1 MDLELED
8 KVIIV
13 TGASRGLG
21 SAIAKHLIDEGACVV
36 AAARSE
42 EDLNTLQKHN
52 YERILPVRC
61 DLSIKKE
68 VQDLVAAACHKF
80 GNLHGIVNNAGIA
93 PAENSLNSD
102 IEIMENTLKVNVIA
116 PAIIAKTAA
125 KHFVAQEQGG
135 SIVNIASTSGLKGK
149 ASLASYSASKGAYS
163 ASKGALLRLTESLA
177 AEWAR
182 YKIRINAIAPGAF
195 ETSAQAAVLENKD
208 VLKARLRKIPQR
220 RMGRPEEIA
229 PMVSYLLS
237 PISDFVT
244 GACFVIDGGEVSK
257 L

>member
-149 ASLASYSASKGAYS
+149 ASLASYSASKGA
-163 ASKGALLRLTESLA
+163 LLRLTESLA

-220 RMGRPEEIA
+220 RMGLPEEIA

>member
-1 MDLELED
+1 MDLELEN

-21 SAIAKHLIDEGACVV
+21 SAISKYLVDEGAFVV

-42 EDLNTLQKHN
+42 EDLNSLQKHN
-52 YERILPVRC
+52 YSRIHPVRC

-68 VQDLVAAACHKF
+68 VQELVSFASGRF
-80 GNLHGIVNNAGIA
+80 RNLHGIVNNAGIA

-116 PAIIAKTAA
+116 PAIIAKAAA
-125 KHFVAQEQGG
+125 KHFVAQERGG
-135 SIVNIASTSGLKGK
+135 SIVNIGSTSGLKGK
-149 ASLASYSASKGAYS
+149 ASLASYS

-182 YKIRINAIAPGAF
+182 YKIRINAVAPGAF
-195 ETSAQAAVLENKD
+195 ETSAQAAVLENED

-220 RMGRPEEIA
+220 RMGLPEEIA
-229 PMVSYLLS
+229 PMVAYLLS

>member
-1 MDLELED
+1 MDLELEN

-21 SAIAKHLIDEGACVV
+21 LAISKYLVDEGAFVV

-42 EDLNTLQKHN
+42 EDLNSLQKHN
-52 YERILPVRC
+52 YSRIHPVRC

-68 VQDLVAAACHKF
+68 VQELVSFASGSF

-116 PAIIAKTAA
+116 PAIIAKEAA
-125 KHFVAQEQGG
+125 KHFVAQERGG
-135 SIVNIASTSGLKGK
+135 SIVNIGSTSGLKGK
-149 ASLASYSASKGAYS
+149 ASLASYS

-182 YKIRINAIAPGAF
+182 YKIRINAVAPGAF
-195 ETSAQAAVLENKD
+195 ETSAQAAVLENED

-220 RMGRPEEIA
+220 RMGLPEEIA
-229 PMVSYLLS
+229 PMVAYLLS

>member
-21 SAIAKHLIDEGACVV
+21 SAISKYLIDEGAYVV

-42 EDLNTLQKHN
+42 EDLNSLQKHN
-52 YERILPVRC
+52 DERILPVRC

-68 VQDLVAAACHKF
+68 VQELVSVACGRF

-116 PAIIAKTAA
+116 PAIIAKAAA

-149 ASLASYSASKGAYS
+149 ASLASYSASKGA
-163 ASKGALLRLTESLA
+163 LLRLTESLA

-182 YKIRINAIAPGAF
+182 YRIRINAIAPGAF
-195 ETSAQAAVLENKD
+195 ETSAQAAVLENED
-208 VLKARLRKIPQR
+208 VLEARLRKIPQR
-220 RMGRPEEIA
+220 RMGLPEEIA
-229 PMVSYLLS
+229 PMVAYLLS

>member
-36 AAARSE
+36 AVARSE

-149 ASLASYSASKGAYS
+149 ASLASYSASKGA
-163 ASKGALLRLTESLA
+163 LLRLTESLA

>member
-149 ASLASYSASKGAYS
+149 ASLASYSASKGA
-163 ASKGALLRLTESLA
+163 LLRLTESLA

>member
-21 SAIAKHLIDEGACVV
+21 SAISKYLIDEGAYVV

-42 EDLNTLQKHN
+42 EDLNSLQKHN
-52 YERILPVRC
+52 DERILPVRC

-68 VQDLVAAACHKF
+68 VQELVSVACGRF

-102 IEIMENTLKVNVIA
+102 IEIMEKIFEGQRHCPSNNSESSS
-116 PAIIAKTAA
+116 KT
-125 KHFVAQEQGG
+125 FRCSRTRWINRQYRINFRIE
-135 SIVNIASTSGLKGK
+135 GK
-149 ASLASYSASKGAYS
+149 SSLASYSASR
-163 ASKGALLRLTESLA
+163 ALLRLTESLA

-182 YKIRINAIAPGAF
+182 YRIRINAIAPGAF
-195 ETSAQAAVLENKD
+195 ETSAQSAVLENED

-220 RMGRPEEIA
+220 RMGLPEEIA
-229 PMVSYLLS
+229 PMVAYLLS

>member
-116 PAIIAKTAA
+116 PAIIAKIAA

-149 ASLASYSASKGAYS
+149 ASLASYS

>member
-93 PAENSLNSD
+93 PAENSLNSG

-149 ASLASYSASKGAYS
+149 ASLASYS